1 MAVSLNRVILAGNLT
16 RDPQVRFL
24 ANEQA
29 VANFGLAVNRRFK
42 GSDGQMKEEVTFVD
56 IEAWGRTAELVGQY
70 LTKGRACFIEGRL
83 KLDSWDDKD
92 GQKRQKLKVV
102 ADNVQFMD
110 SGNRGE
116 RPAAGAASGDT
127 GHDDGGP
134 PPAAPAASASTSGG
148 ASAKAAPAPADDEPP
163 F

>member
-1 MAVSLNRVILAGNLT
+1 MAVAFNKVILAGNLT

-29 VANFGLAVNRRFK
+29 VANFGLAINRRYK
-42 GSDGQMKEEVTFVD
+42 SGNEMKEEVTFVD
-56 IEAWGRTAELVGQY
+56 CEAWGRTAELVGQY
-70 LTKGRACFIEGRL
+70 LTKGRACLVEGRL

-102 ADNVQFMD
+102 ADSVQFL
-110 SGNRGE
+110 SFGKGE
-116 RPAAGAASGDT
+116 
-127 GHDDGGP
+127 DG
-134 PPAAPAASASTSGG
+134 APADEPLPSEQA
-148 ASAKAAPAPADDEPP
+148 AAPAPRVPTPAATDDGSPP

>member
-1 MAVSLNRVILAGNLT
+1 MAVAINRVLLGGNLT

-29 VANFGLAVNRRFK
+29 VANFGLAINRRFK

-56 IEAWGRTAELVGQY
+56 VEAWGRTAELVGQY
-70 LTKGRACFIEGRL
+70 LTKGRACFVDGRL
-83 KLDSWDDKD
+83 KLDSWEDKD

-102 ADNVQFMD
+102 ADSVQFLD
-110 SGNRGE
+110 SGNR
-116 RPAAGAASGDT
+116 AGGN
-127 GHDDGGP
+127 G
-134 PPAAPAASASTSGG
+134 APADGDGTGEPAPSPKPSRP
-148 ASAKAAPAPADDEPP
+148 APAPAGDDEPP

>member
-29 VANFGLAVNRRFK
+29 VANFGLAVNRRYK
-42 GSDGQMKEEVTFVD
+42 GSDGQMKEETTFVD
-56 IEAWGRTAELVGQY
+56 VEAWGRTAELVGQY
-70 LTKGRACFIEGRL
+70 LTKGRAAFIEGRL

-102 ADNVQFMD
+102 ADNVQFLD

-116 RPAAGAASGDT
+116 RPASGAPAGDEGASAPPAGA
-127 GHDDGGP
+127 P
-134 PPAAPAASASTSGG
+134 
-148 ASAKAAPAPADDEPP
+148 AKAAPAPADDEPP

>member
-42 GSDGQMKEEVTFVD
+42 GGDGQMKEEVTFID

-116 RPAAGAASGDT
+116 RPAGAAASGDE
-127 GHDDGGP
+127 GAP
-134 PPAAPAASASTSGG
+134 APAAPASG